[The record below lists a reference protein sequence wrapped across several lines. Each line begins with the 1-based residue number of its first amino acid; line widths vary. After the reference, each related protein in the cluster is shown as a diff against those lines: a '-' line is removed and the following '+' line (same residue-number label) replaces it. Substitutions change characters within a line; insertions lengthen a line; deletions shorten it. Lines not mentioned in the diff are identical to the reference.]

1 MEEEFDPNAIEAA
14 LADIVVNK
22 IRRKYHRSTYLKQNY
37 KQI

>member
-22 IRRKYHRSTYLKQNY
+22 IRRKHNQTTFLKQNY